1 MSKSESISNLTEK
14 QRAVLRDAS
23 EHGGRIFQLPERAT
37 HAPGVLARLTKA
49 KLLDRKPVGVIWEI
63 TAAGLAALKAQEER

>member
-1 MSKSESISNLTEK
+1 M
-14 QRAVLRDAS
+14 
-23 EHGGRIFQLPERAT
+23 PERAT